1 MRVVAEKGRCDS
13 DHVSERPVRVIPA
26 GHGRGA
32 SPGARAL
39 FNRRTLAR
47 LTRVVTAVLV
57 LAFFATPV
65 AAAYEEIAVPD
76 GATVSGVVRFVGTP
90 PRLEPIRVNKNREVC
105 GTSKDSEALVVGP
118 NGGVQGSVIRIEGIA
133 RGRKPDG
140 ELLID
145 NHKCLF
151 VPHVSAL
158 MAGTRARVRNSDPV
172 LHNTHGF
179 HTVGAGRQ
187 TVFNLALP
195 SAGQVIDITRK
206 LMKPGP
212 VRVLCDAHPHMF
224 AWVYVHTNPY
234 VAISDARGAYRIDGV
249 PAGTYRVTMWHEGFR
264 PTVVDK
270 DGRPVYDEPR
280 VTTKEVTVAP
290 GATATV
296 DFELK

>member
-1 MRVVAEKGRCDS
+1 VV
-13 DHVSERPVRVIPA
+13 
-26 GHGRGA
+26 
-32 SPGARAL
+32 
-39 FNRRTLAR
+39 LA
-47 LTRVVTAVLV
+47 
-57 LAFFATPV
+57 LAFFATP
-65 AAAYEEIAVPD
+65 AGAAYEAIAVVD
-76 GATVSGVVRFVGTP
+76 GGSVSGVVRFVGAP
-90 PRLEPIRVNKNREVC
+90 PKLEPIRVNKNREVC
-105 GTSKDSEALVVGP
+105 GTSKESEALVIGP
-118 NGGVQGSVIRIEGIA
+118 DLGVQGSVIRIEGIT
-133 RGRKPDG
+133 RGKKAEG
-140 ELLID
+140 ELLLD

-179 HTVGAGRQ
+179 HAMGAGRQ

-195 SAGQVIDITRK
+195 SAGQVVDITRK

-234 VAISDARGAYRIDGV
+234 IAVSDARGAYRIDGV
-249 PAGTYRVTMWHEGFR
+249 PAGTYRLTMWHEGFR
-264 PTVVDK
+264 PIAVDK
-270 DGRPVYDEPR
+270 DGRPVYDEPG

-290 GATATV
+290 GTTATV